1 MVERDRTERAHDSL
15 LDVAVATLAANPG
28 ASLQEIADAAGI
40 SRATLHR
47 RFAGR
52 DELILAISEWAIGQL
67 EGINDAVELS
77 GLRGRAAIE
86 ALLERAIQLAPKIGF
101 LISEHSL
108 ECNQM
113 FMDRV
118 DTAQQRWH
126 RIIEDGQRLGE
137 IRVDLPARWIAD
149 AIEGLMIAV
158 FHGIRRGLTAPN
170 DALRLVRI
178 TLLDGVTTGLT
189 AELAASATPPVS
201 AHDSARLSA
210 TVPFRAEPSASPSVE
225 LSVTPQSEPIR
236 RIL

>member
-1 MVERDRTERAHDSL
+1 MVERDRTEQGHDSL
-15 LDVAVATLAANPG
+15 LNAAVATLAANPG

-67 EGINDAVELS
+67 ESINDSVESS

-86 ALLERAIQLAPKIGF
+86 ALLEKAIQLAPKIGF

-126 RIIEDGQRLGE
+126 RMIEDGQRLGE
-137 IRVDLPARWIAD
+137 IRVDLPSRWIAD
-149 AIEGLMIAV
+149 AIEGLMLAV
-158 FHGIRRGLTAPN
+158 FHGVRRGLTAPN

-178 TLLDGVTTGLT
+178 TLLDGVCTGTVAPIAPL
-189 AELAASATPPVS
+189 ASAAIKPISQPPK
-201 AHDSARLSA
+201 
-210 TVPFRAEPSASPSVE
+210 
-225 LSVTPQSEPIR
+225 SEPTR

>member
-1 MVERDRTERAHDSL
+1 MSERDRTDRGQDVL
-15 LDVAVATLAANPG
+15 LDAAVAILAANPG

-52 DELILAISEWAIGQL
+52 EELLLAISEWAIGQL
-67 EGINDAVELS
+67 EGINEAVELS

-108 ECNQM
+108 ESNVH
-113 FMDRV
+113 FMNRV
-118 DTAQQRWH
+118 DTAQQHWH
-126 RIIEDGQRLGE
+126 RMIEDGQRLGE
-137 IRVDLPARWIAD
+137 IRIDLPARWIAD
-149 AIEGLMIAV
+149 AIEGLMVAV
-158 FHGIRRGLTAPN
+158 FHGVRRGFTAPN

-189 AELAASATPPVS
+189 ASNPP
-201 AHDSARLSA
+201 AI
-210 TVPFRAEPSASPSVE
+210 EPSTKP
-225 LSVTPQSEPIR
+225 PKSEPTR
-236 RIL
+236 RIS

>member
-1 MVERDRTERAHDSL
+1 MLLSYETSLSQPCDTVSLMGARDRTEQEHDSL
-15 LDVAVATLAANPG
+15 LNAAVATLAGNPG

-67 EGINDAVELS
+67 EGINDSVESS

-126 RIIEDGQRLGE
+126 RMIEDGQRLGE
-137 IRVDLPARWIAD
+137 IRVDLPSRWIAD
-149 AIEGLMIAV
+149 AIEGLMLAV
-158 FHGIRRGLTAPN
+158 FHGVRRGLTAPN

-178 TLLDGVTTGLT
+178 TLLDGVCTGLGASVAPL
-189 AELAASATPPVS
+189 AEQAVEPIPQPPK
-201 AHDSARLSA
+201 
-210 TVPFRAEPSASPSVE
+210 
-225 LSVTPQSEPIR
+225 SEPTR

>member
-1 MVERDRTERAHDSL
+1 MSATVICMVERDRTERGHDSL
-15 LDVAVATLAANPG
+15 LDAAVATLAANPG
-28 ASLQEIADAAGI
+28 ASLQDIADAAGI

-67 EGINDAVELS
+67 EGINDSVELS

-86 ALLERAIQLAPKIGF
+86 ALLESAIQLAPKIGF

-118 DTAQQRWH
+118 ETAQQRWH

-137 IRVDLPARWIAD
+137 IRVDLPSRWIAD

-178 TLLDGVTTGLT
+178 TLLDGVTTGL
-189 AELAASATPPVS
+189 AASVAP
-201 AHDSARLSA
+201 L
-210 TVPFRAEPSASPSVE
+210 ASPAVE
-225 LSVTPQSEPIR
+225 SSPQPPESEPIR

>member
-67 EGINDAVELS
+67 EGINDSVES
-77 GLRGRAAIE
+77 SRLRGRAAIE

-137 IRVDLPARWIAD
+137 IRIDLPARWIAD

-189 AELAASATPPVS
+189 ASSPQIVSTRLSTPVS
-201 AHDSARLSA
+201 TPASTQFELSA
-210 TVPFRAEPSASPSVE
+210 
-225 LSVTPQSEPIR
+225 TPQSESTR
-236 RIL
+236 RIP

>member
-1 MVERDRTERAHDSL
+1 MSERDRTDRGQDVL
-15 LDVAVATLAANPG
+15 LDAAVAILAANPG

-52 DELILAISEWAIGQL
+52 EELLLAIREWAIGQL
-67 EGINDAVELS
+67 EGINEAVELS

-108 ECNQM
+108 ESNVH
-113 FMDRV
+113 FMNRV
-118 DTAQQRWH
+118 DTAQQHWH
-126 RIIEDGQRLGE
+126 RMIEDGQRLGE
-137 IRVDLPARWIAD
+137 IRIDLPARWIAD
-149 AIEGLMIAV
+149 AIEGLMVAV
-158 FHGIRRGLTAPN
+158 FHGVRRGFTAPN

-189 AELAASATPPVS
+189 ASNPP
-201 AHDSARLSA
+201 AI
-210 TVPFRAEPSASPSVE
+210 EPSTKP
-225 LSVTPQSEPIR
+225 PKSEPTR
-236 RIL
+236 RIS

>member
-1 MVERDRTERAHDSL
+1 VSHMVERDRTERAHDSL

-28 ASLQEIADAAGI
+28 ASLQEIADAVGI

-189 AELAASATPPVS
+189 AGLAASATPTVS
-201 AHDSARLSA
+201 AHDSA
-210 TVPFRAEPSASPSVE
+210 TVPFRAEPPASPSVE

>member
-52 DELILAISEWAIGQL
+52 DELILAISEWAIAQL
-67 EGINDAVELS
+67 EGINDSVESS

-108 ECNQM
+108 ESNQM

-118 DTAQQRWH
+118 ETAQQRWH

-189 AELAASATPPVS
+189 ASAAPIVPGHVSAHVSAPVS
-201 AHDSARLSA
+201 ASVKPP
-210 TVPFRAEPSASPSVE
+210 TSPSVE
-225 LSVTPQSEPIR
+225 LSTTPQSEPIR
-236 RIL
+236 RIP

>member
-1 MVERDRTERAHDSL
+1 VSHMVERDRTERAHDSL

-28 ASLQEIADAAGI
+28 ASLQEIADAVGI
-40 SRATLHR
+40 SRATLQ
-47 RFAGR
+47 
-52 DELILAISEWAIGQL
+52 LILAISEWAIGQL

-189 AELAASATPPVS
+189 AGLAASATPTVS
-201 AHDSARLSA
+201 AHDSSHDSA
-210 TVPFRAEPSASPSVE
+210 TVPFRAEPPASPSVE

>member
-1 MVERDRTERAHDSL
+1 MSEQDRTDRGQDVL
-15 LDVAVATLAANPG
+15 LDAAVAILAANPG

-52 DELILAISEWAIGQL
+52 EELLLAISEWAIGQL
-67 EGINDAVELS
+67 EGINEAVELS

-108 ECNQM
+108 ESNVH
-113 FMDRV
+113 FMNRV
-118 DTAQQRWH
+118 DTAQQHWH
-126 RIIEDGQRLGE
+126 RMIEDGQRLGE
-137 IRVDLPARWIAD
+137 IRIDLPARWIAD
-149 AIEGLMIAV
+149 AIEGLMVAV
-158 FHGIRRGLTAPN
+158 FHGVRRGFTAPN

-189 AELAASATPPVS
+189 ASNPP
-201 AHDSARLSA
+201 AI
-210 TVPFRAEPSASPSVE
+210 EPSTKP
-225 LSVTPQSEPIR
+225 PKSEPTR
-236 RIL
+236 RIS